1 MRGQLDI
8 ELDEQDQEIYRERQL
23 RLDNRRSPD
32 MGDWVEFAD
41 GVTRRISHVWRA
53 SEGWEDTTV
62 QTSDGGSFY
71 LGNDGSV
78 SFSGSLYRSID
89 IKTLTF
95 TGEFRPA
102 SAWFFHHDWMSAGN
116 GIDVM
121 ADFRVY
127 RSTLNSARF

>member
-1 MRGQLDI
+1 MRGQLDM

-23 RLDNRRSPD
+23 GLDNRRSPGI
-32 MGDWVEFAD
+32 GDWVEFAD
-41 GVTRRISHVWRA
+41 GVTRRISHVWDFA
-53 SEGWEDTTV
+53 PTTA
-62 QTSDGGSFY
+62 QTSADGSFY
-71 LGNDGSV
+71 LSNDGSV
-78 SFSGSLYRSID
+78 SFSGSLYPGVD

-102 SAWFFHHDWMSAGN
+102 SAWFFHHNWMEAHN

-127 RSTLNSARF
+127 RSTEKAPR